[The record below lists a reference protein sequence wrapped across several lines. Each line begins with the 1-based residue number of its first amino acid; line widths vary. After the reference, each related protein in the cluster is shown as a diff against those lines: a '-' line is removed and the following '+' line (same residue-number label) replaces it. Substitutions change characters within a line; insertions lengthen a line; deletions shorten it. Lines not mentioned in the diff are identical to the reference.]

1 MSMFTQIAEIIGQ
14 QLKQPEF
21 WSEYGLPRCIEIARA
36 NDGIGLGSPAAV
48 FGVNISG
55 LAVSCGDCA
64 AYGDPTFVIPWLID
78 VLRSARGG
86 VFVRGLELLSEFSPG
101 QMRSYLTVI
110 EVELEPR

>member
-1 MSMFTQIAEIIGQ
+1 MSMFTQIAE
-14 QLKQPEF
+14 LV
-21 WSEYGLPRCIEIARA
+21 SSL
-36 NDGIGLGSPAAV
+36 NSP
-48 FGVNISG
+48 NSG
-55 LAVSCGDCA
+55 LNMDCHAALRLPGQMTESDWDHLRQYLVSTSPDWQYRAVNCA